1 MIQWWANDAAPTMSP
16 PANLD
21 LLPLSFCPPFSSLV
35 IMVMNLMPSTPRSS
49 ILHCNYSQYFY
60 RLHLSLSVRRT
71 LPTRTISIS
80 VVTSRRPWWVSLTQ
94 YFCRISLA
102 HSLLNLQKPK
112 KDWKLPVSLPVLVV
126 LLFIVFGGGM
136 LALMTVWFAKPI
148 GSLIISFIAYSF
160 PCRFA
165 NLLLKCYKIEP

>member
-1 MIQWWANDAAPTMSP
+1 LVYELRHESRGMPWTMIQCWANDAAPTMSP

-35 IMVMNLMPSTPRSS
+35 IMVMNLFPSTARSS
-49 ILHCNYSQYFY
+49 ILHYNYSQYFY

-94 YFCRISLA
+94 YFCRY
-102 HSLLNLQKPK
+102 H
-112 KDWKLPVSLPVLVV
+112 
-126 LLFIVFGGGM
+126 
-136 LALMTVWFAKPI
+136 
-148 GSLIISFIAYSF
+148 
-160 PCRFA
+160 
-165 NLLLKCYKIEP
+165 